1 MPTGDTETTKN
12 GSTKGCQMKA
22 LSLEDSLSPKR
33 KCSYSSKIAAES
45 EGSCLEQ
52 FKAGFAH

>member
-22 LSLEDSLSPKR
+22 LSLEDSLSPKHHLR
-33 KCSYSSKIAAES
+33 LRIQKIAFLQNGNVATV
-45 EGSCLEQ
+45 Q
-52 FKAGFAH
+52 K